1 MAKPERILAHELL
14 DHEVMDLSAGQIL
27 GAVVDF
33 AISRDGRV
41 TQLGILPLEWY
52 LGGKGIAPEHITNI
66 NADRVCIASAESLA
80 EFAPDSAESFS
91 AMMGERFLGKPVL
104 QHDGEVLGELADF
117 WINLGDGRICDLVV
131 TGADDKRV
139 KVPVEAIKTIGR
151 DYIVIERAHPAEAPV
166 EPETTAPGKA
176 EAAGEDTPA
185 PKPQPASA
193 SPAPAAEPEPE
204 EQPTPVKAQAPA
216 AAEPAVEI
224 PPELEAAPPPAPAKA
239 GDGAEIPSRSEEK
252 QALFGGKKTESGLSK
267 FDQKKCDFLRGRPAH
282 REIKNAA
289 GDLLAAKGEKLDD
302 AALQRIID
310 AGLLADVFIEMTV
323 NK

>member
-27 GAVVDF
+27 GTVVDF

-41 TQLGILPLEWY
+41 AQLGILPLEWF

-66 NADRVCIASAESLA
+66 NADRVCISSAEALG
-80 EFAPDSAESFS
+80 EFSPDGVDTFS
-91 AMMGERFLGKPVL
+91 GMLGGRFLGKPVL

-117 WINLGDGRICDLVV
+117 WLSLVDGRICDLVV
-131 TGADDKRV
+131 VGADEKRI
-139 KVPVEAIKTIGR
+139 KVPVEEIKTIGR
-151 DYIVIERAHPAEAPV
+151 DYIVIERASTVV
-166 EPETTAPGKA
+166 EPVAEPTQPALGKA
-176 EAAGEDTPA
+176 EAAGEA
-185 PKPQPASA
+185 SPASA
-193 SPAPAAEPEPE
+193 AVPQPAPAAKPAAPKPEP
-204 EQPTPVKAQAPA
+204 APA
-216 AAEPAVEI
+216 TLVEAPAPEPMASVDV
-224 PPELEAAPPPAPAKA
+224 PPELEVAPPPAPA
-239 GDGAEIPSRSEEK
+239 AEPSRSEEK
-252 QALFGGKKTESGLSK
+252 QALFGVKKGESGLSK

-282 REIKNAA
+282 REIKNTA

-302 AALQRIID
+302 DVLQRIIE